1 MCGGGARRLFLNTA
15 QCIRAS
21 LVNIKTSKTI
31 PKSSRDWTHKRSMHT
46 QATLI
51 PHRQWGG
58 VARCS
63 VTTAAPM
70 RPSRKTRSNP
80 SALPQ
85 RLGLLPPSHGR
96 LRSSLL
102 ARRVGLLPPSH
113 GASLSAVGRR
123 RRSKRPLAR
132 HARGQA
138 RRALARAAAG
148 SAAWPRASRA
158 RPAPPTVRPAACAR
172 AGW

>member
-96 LRSSLL
+96 LRSSLGGWASFPLPTALRSAPLADAAGANDLWRGMRGGRRGVLLLVLPPAPQHGLERREL
-102 ARRVGLLPPSH
+102 ARR
-113 GASLSAVGRR
+113 RR
-123 RRSKRPLAR
+123 L
-132 HARGQA
+132 
-138 RRALARAAAG
+138 
-148 SAAWPRASRA
+148 
-158 RPAPPTVRPAACAR
+158 
-172 AGW
+172 